1 MKMHTVFTD
10 SRFSERK
17 AAREKLPVIAILA
30 VLLQHYFTG
39 LILKCDMTFQLLL
52 LKQGKQVIYYVK
64 MLFLINGM

>member
-1 MKMHTVFTD
+1 MHTVFTD

-17 AAREKLPVIAILA
+17 AAREKLPVTAILA

-39 LILKCDMTFQLLL
+39 LILKCDKTFQLLL

-64 MLFLINGM
+64 MSFLINVM